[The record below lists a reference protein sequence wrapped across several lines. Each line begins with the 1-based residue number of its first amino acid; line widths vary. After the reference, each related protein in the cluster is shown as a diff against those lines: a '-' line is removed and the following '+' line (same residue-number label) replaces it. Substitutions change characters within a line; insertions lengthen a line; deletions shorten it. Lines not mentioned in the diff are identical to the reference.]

1 MKAGDLVRLKSGGP
15 LMTVE
20 RINFGTLF
28 PSASC
33 TWWKEE
39 EKTFDA
45 ETFTV
50 EALEIVGED

>member
-1 MKAGDLVRLKSGGP
+1 
-15 LMTVE
+15 MTVE